1 MLLLDSGD
9 LFFAPERLSS
19 GDKDYHEKKAAFIAR
34 AYKAMG
40 YDAINVGEL
49 DVSHGVEFLLSISR
63 KEHLPLVSSNI
74 LWRDTGK
81 PVFQPYIIK
90 NLGKLKVG
98 IFGLLMKD
106 TPLDERIRVRDPIET
121 AREMVDFFKGKA
133 DLIVAI
139 THQGLNIDRVLAE
152 MVEGIDIII
161 GGHSMEGLKEPVG
174 IKKTKILQ
182 ASKQGKYI
190 GRVLIDTAHLKK
202 GSGLS
207 GAKIQCDLIPIE
219 MRISEDSSMLKLLQ
233 DFKRSTTISEIG
245 KDVIPREPQ
254 FVSFRNCGNCHTAQL
269 QLQMEK
275 RHFRAYE
282 TLKRVKESSNRECVR
297 CHTTG
302 YGLSGGFGN
311 RRDSSALEGVQCE
324 SCHGAGLFHSRNP
337 GIYKLKRQVPEI
349 VCRQCHTDEKDPEFN
364 YERDLKK
371 AACAAR

>member
-19 GDKDYHEKKAAFIAR
+19 GDKDYYEKKAAFIAR
-34 AYKAMG
+34 AYSAMG

-49 DVSHGVEFLLSISR
+49 DLSHGVEFLQSIST
-63 KEHLPLVSSNI
+63 KEHLPLISSNI
-74 LWRDTGK
+74 LWSDTGK

-106 TPLDERIRVRDPIET
+106 TALDERIRVRDPVET

-139 THQGLNIDRVLAE
+139 THQGLNSDRALAE
-152 MVEGIDIII
+152 MVDGIDIII
-161 GGHSMEGLKEPVG
+161 GGHSMEGLKEPVR
-174 IKKTKILQ
+174 IKKTRILQ

-190 GRVLIDTAHLKK
+190 GRVLIDTPDIKK

-207 GAKIQCDLIPIE
+207 GTKIQFDLVPIE
-219 MRISEDSSMLKLLQ
+219 MRIPEDSSMLKLLQ
-233 DFKRSTTISEIG
+233 DFKRSTTISGTG
-245 KDVIPREPQ
+245 KEDIPREPQ
-254 FVSFRNCGNCHTAQL
+254 FVSFRNCGNCHAVQL
-269 QLQMEK
+269 QFQMEK

-282 TLKRVKESSNRECVR
+282 TLKRVRESSNRECVR

-337 GIYKLKRQVPEI
+337 GIYKLRKQVPEV
-349 VCRQCHTDEKDPEFN
+349 VCRQCHTDENDPDFN
-364 YERDLKK
+364 YERELKK
-371 AACAAR
+371 AACPVR